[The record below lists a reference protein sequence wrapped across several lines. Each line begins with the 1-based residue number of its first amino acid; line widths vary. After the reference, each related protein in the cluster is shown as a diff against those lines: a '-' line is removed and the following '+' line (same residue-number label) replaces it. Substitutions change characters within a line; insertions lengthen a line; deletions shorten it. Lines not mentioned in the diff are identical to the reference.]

1 MPLDLASSRLRSA
14 GLASATCLLSLYAG
28 GDGFSTL
35 ANTNAVTS
43 MGNEEHRRTQK
54 GSAQKGP
61 RGYLCCGILLTSAAL
76 GAFRRRTPASGSRA
90 QVIPE
95 SQKGWAVAVSRFQV
109 VGSGCILAAQYALL
123 LIFGVYGSELLDP
136 RDANKLYAAAN
147 WGACFLSAPAGL
159 CFDALGPAW
168 SSLLGGLASSFG
180 LALAALALSA
190 AQGATSLFV
199 ASLGYLVFGFGT
211 TLLNTVGIL
220 AAVRVAPAQHSGK
233 VAAAVLCSAA
243 LGMSFHTAVHA
254 KWCWG
259 APFRFINYQI
269 LYSLFCAV
277 LGLVMFRSR
286 AWTVCL
292 AEVEPQEKQSIS
304 EEPTKSPSSSP
315 SGRRRLLGIIK
326 AKDFPWLAAIYLVPI
341 AFCFAWLGN
350 WTVYANSLGLSEQA
364 KTRIGLSVGFFSA
377 AGRLIFGILGDWTPK
392 GRGLV
397 GLELGFTTSLGLFV
411 GSFILLGLD
420 PWTFFEPAM
429 RLQSFGFGGVLC
441 LAAVALRASFSGE
454 DLGTAFGFL
463 YQILT
468 VTFMFFNWGAS
479 PSSSCG
485 PECFK
490 GFFAVS
496 GLLHAGCMCWGA
508 RRLLRAYS
516 TTPAV

>member
-1 MPLDLASSRLRSA
+1 MPSGSPAARVSAFPVLWMFMARRSDLKQRASTPPRTQFGITKRSCR
-14 GLASATCLLSLYAG
+14 CLTVTRCALLYRANRR
-28 GDGFSTL
+28 DGFSTL

-254 KWCWG
+254 KWC
-259 APFRFINYQI
+259 
-269 LYSLFCAV
+269 
-277 LGLVMFRSR
+277 
-286 AWTVCL
+286 
-292 AEVEPQEKQSIS
+292 
-304 EEPTKSPSSSP
+304 
-315 SGRRRLLGIIK
+315 
-326 AKDFPWLAAIYLVPI
+326 
-341 AFCFAWLGN
+341 
-350 WTVYANSLGLSEQA
+350 
-364 KTRIGLSVGFFSA
+364 
-377 AGRLIFGILGDWTPK
+377 
-392 GRGLV
+392 
-397 GLELGFTTSLGLFV
+397 
-411 GSFILLGLD
+411 
-420 PWTFFEPAM
+420 
-429 RLQSFGFGGVLC
+429 
-441 LAAVALRASFSGE
+441 
-454 DLGTAFGFL
+454 
-463 YQILT
+463 
-468 VTFMFFNWGAS
+468 
-479 PSSSCG
+479 
-485 PECFK
+485 
-490 GFFAVS
+490 
-496 GLLHAGCMCWGA
+496 
-508 RRLLRAYS
+508 
-516 TTPAV
+516 